1 MRFTAAPSKSKK
13 LQNWLFTL
21 IFQAYF
27 NSIRLFLVHWKS
39 IFCTIC
45 QVELTLASLKR
56 CAFWHSTQFDGQN
69 GSIMEPFTE
78 ICNAS
83 IDKIELLLYNS
94 ILMYNHYKRWWR
106 IFLSFAHYQKW
117 LFFSPLRGW
126 IYQNISFPA
135 IPDHVQKTEKNPLLN
150 E

>member
-13 LQNWLFTL
+13 LKNWLFTL

-94 ILMYNHYKRWWR
+94 TNVQSLQRMMKN
-106 IFLSFAHYQKW
+106 IFSFAHYQKW

-126 IYQNISFPA
+126 IYQNILSGNSGSCP
-135 IPDHVQKTEKNPLLN
+135 KNWKKSLLN

>member
-1 MRFTAAPSKSKK
+1 
-13 LQNWLFTL
+13 
-21 IFQAYF
+21 
-27 NSIRLFLVHWKS
+27 
-39 IFCTIC
+39 
-45 QVELTLASLKR
+45 
-56 CAFWHSTQFDGQN
+56 
-69 GSIMEPFTE
+69 MEPFTE

-94 ILMYNHYKRWWR
+94 TNAQSLQRMMKN
-106 IFLSFAHYQKW
+106 IFSFAHYQKW

-135 IPDHVQKTEKNPLLN
+135 IPDHVQKTEKNPFLN